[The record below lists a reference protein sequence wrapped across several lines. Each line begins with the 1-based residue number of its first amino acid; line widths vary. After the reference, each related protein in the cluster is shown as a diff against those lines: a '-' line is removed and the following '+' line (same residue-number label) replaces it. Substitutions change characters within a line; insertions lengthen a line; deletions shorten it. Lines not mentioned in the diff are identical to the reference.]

1 MPETD
6 FFLSLLER
14 LGGWGAFIIFLWIG
28 GRQFMTLA
36 RDFSTGVLAKLDGIK
51 DVLSGHER
59 RLDRIDEALEQIQ
72 ETQKQPPPNHRNGR

>member
-1 MPETD
+1 MPDSD
-6 FFLSLLER
+6 FMLALLER
-14 LGGWGAFIIFLWIG
+14 LGGWGAFIIFLWLG

-72 ETQKQPPPNHRNGR
+72 DAQKHPPTTQRNR

>member
-28 GRQFMTLA
+28 GRQFMQIA

-59 RLDRIDEALEQIQ
+59 RLDRIDEALGQIQ
-72 ETQKQPPPNHRNGR
+72 ETQKHPPRAIR

>member
-14 LGGWGAFIIFLWIG
+14 LGGWGAFIIFLWLG

-51 DVLSGHER
+51 DVLIGHER

-72 ETQKQPPPNHRNGR
+72 ETQKHPPRSNR

>member
-1 MPETD
+1 MPDSD
-6 FFLSLLER
+6 FMMAILER

-72 ETQKQPPPNHRNGR
+72 DAQKHPPTTQRNR

>member
-1 MPETD
+1 MPDSD
-6 FFLSLLER
+6 FMLALLER
-14 LGGWGAFIIFLWIG
+14 LGGWGAFIIFLWLG

-72 ETQKQPPPNHRNGR
+72 DAQKHPHTTQRNR

>member
-1 MPETD
+1 MPDSD
-6 FFLSLLER
+6 FMLALLER
-14 LGGWGAFIIFLWIG
+14 LGGWGAFIIFLWLG
-28 GRQFMTLA
+28 GRQFMSLA

-72 ETQKQPPPNHRNGR
+72 DAQKHPPTTQRNR

>member
-1 MPETD
+1 MPDPD
-6 FFLSLLER
+6 FMLALLER
-14 LGGWGAFIIFLWIG
+14 LGGWGAFIIFLWLG

-72 ETQKQPPPNHRNGR
+72 DAQKHPPTTQRNR

>member
-1 MPETD
+1 MPESTFALD
-6 FFLSLLER
+6 LLER
-14 LGGWGAFIIFLWIG
+14 LGGWGAFIIFLWLG

-59 RLDRIDEALEQIQ
+59 RLDRIDDALEQIQ
-72 ETQKQPPPNHRNGR
+72 DNQKHHTPRSVR